1 MNNALRRL
9 VGTVVIVVAAVGPAV
24 AERFVLQAPAW
35 GAAQAAAVAAAGGK
49 VVISHGETGVAVVDA
64 PDAAFLDRIRRS
76 PAIQFADRDIHLLS
90 EPTPV
95 VDPADIHLL
104 DIHLLDIHLLDIHLL
119 DIHLLDIYLLSPWPG
134 APLPDPLGNP
144 LYPLQWAPRSVNAP
158 AAWAAGYTGRGVR
171 VAVLD
176 GGLYADHEDLAGAV
190 DRAASRSCTEGTFDS
205 DVGTFWHGTHVAG
218 IVGARNDGKGVIG
231 IAPDATLI
239 GVKVLHG
246 GSGSFGSL
254 ICGILHAATTARA
267 DVINMSLGAV
277 VPKSDP
283 GAGRLIAALN
293 KAIDFAARNG
303 ALVVSAAGNDEL
315 DADHSGNLALVPAQS
330 GSGMAVAATG
340 PLGWAMG
347 NRDFSRFASYS
358 NSGTSL
364 VSVAA
369 PGGDAAL
376 PGDAL
381 CTVGGI
387 TRPCWVFDLVLSTA
401 RGDVAAGGYRW
412 AAGTSM
418 AAPVVAG
425 VAALAKQR
433 FPGASPAQLRAL
445 LESSAVDTGKQG
457 RDPLYGRGF
466 IDALRAVAP

>member
-1 MNNALRRL
+1 MNNALRRI
-9 VGTVVIVVAAVGPAV
+9 VGTLSLAIAAAGPAA

-35 GAAQAAAVAAAGGK
+35 GAEQSAAVAAAGGHI
-49 VVISHGETGVAVVDA
+49 VISHGETGVAVVDA
-64 PDAAFLDRIRRS
+64 PDAAFLDRIRRA
-76 PAIQFADRDIHLLS
+76 PAIEFADRDIHLLA

-95 VDPADIHLL
+95 VDPADIHLLDIHLL

-134 APLPDPLGNP
+134 APLPDPLLNTF
-144 LYPLQWAPRSVNAP
+144 YPLQWAPRAVNAP

-176 GGLYADHEDLAGAV
+176 GGIYADHPDLAGAI
-190 DRAASRSCTEGTFDS
+190 DRSASRSCTEGSFDS

-218 IVGARNDGKGVIG
+218 IVGARNNDLGVIG
-231 IAPDATLI
+231 IAPEATLI

-277 VPKSDP
+277 FPKNDP
-283 GAGRLIAALN
+283 GAGRLAAALN
-293 KAIDFAARNG
+293 KAVNFATRNG

-330 GSGMAVAATG
+330 GNGMAVSATG
-340 PLGWAMG
+340 PVGWALG
-347 NRDFSRFASYS
+347 EQNFSRFASYS
-358 NSGTSL
+358 NYGTSL

-376 PGDAL
+376 PGNDS
-381 CTVGGI
+381 CTIGPL
-387 TRPCWVFDLVLSTA
+387 TRPCWVFDLVLSTS
-401 RGDVAAGGYRW
+401 RVGYTW

-418 AAPVVAG
+418 ATPVVAG

-433 FPGASPAQLRAL
+433 FPDASPAQLRAR
-445 LESSAVDTGKQG
+445 LERSATDLGKGG
-457 RDPLYGRGF
+457 RDPRYGRGYV
-466 IDALRAVAP
+466 DALEAVAD